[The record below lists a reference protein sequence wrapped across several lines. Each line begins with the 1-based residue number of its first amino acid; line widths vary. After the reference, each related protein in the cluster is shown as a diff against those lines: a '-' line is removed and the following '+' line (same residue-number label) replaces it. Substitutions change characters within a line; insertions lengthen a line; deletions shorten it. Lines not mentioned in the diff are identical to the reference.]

1 MTERKRYQIF
11 VSSTYEDLK
20 NERAKVEDARRLLDS
35 NQKDLVYMLR
45 HYRVKDPD
53 IWVHQVEALLDH
65 NEEVEIR
72 HALNVQRQSLRKR
85 MEYNRD
91 VVAGNA
97 KLEIEDMARQYPKYT
112 QEILDM
118 VSRYEDN

>member
-1 MTERKRYQIF
+1 M
-11 VSSTYEDLK
+11 
-20 NERAKVEDARRLLDS
+20 
-35 NQKDLVYMLR
+35 
-45 HYRVKDPD
+45 
-53 IWVHQVEALLDH
+53 EALLDH

-72 HALNVQRQSLRKR
+72 HSLNVRRQSLRKR

-118 VSRYEDN
+118 VSKYEDKYE

>member
-1 MTERKRYQIF
+1 M
-11 VSSTYEDLK
+11 L
-20 NERAKVEDARRLLDS
+20 RRL
-35 NQKDLVYMLR
+35 R
-45 HYRVKDPD
+45 IKDPE
-53 IWVHQVEALLDH
+53 IWVHQVEALLSH

-72 HALNVQRQSLRKR
+72 HSLNVQRQSLRRR

-97 KLEIEDMARQYPKYT
+97 KREIEDMAKLYPEYT

-118 VSRYEDN
+118 VSRYEEKYPAF